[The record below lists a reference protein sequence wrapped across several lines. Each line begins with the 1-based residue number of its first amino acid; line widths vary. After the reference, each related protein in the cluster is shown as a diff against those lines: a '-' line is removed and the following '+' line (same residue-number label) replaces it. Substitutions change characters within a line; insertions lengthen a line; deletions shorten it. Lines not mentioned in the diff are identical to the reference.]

1 MYLGRTELSRARQ
14 SEIDAISDLTD
25 TLKERDRLKCKLEEN
40 KMRIIDLEIELNES
54 SLILS
59 EILKISDSQDLNNL
73 KKSKSFFELQKSGK
87 VVDRL
92 DKCKFSRS
100 YNDLHTGD
108 RSMVNVQKLTRKI
121 TDLTKEIEIKNSKII
136 EQQKCISIL
145 EDALRENNN
154 IAEFE
159 QLLAVVRSKDER
171 IDELEHILNNKSGA
185 GKKLYK
191 EKRILELEEALK
203 ESFLIATEREKV
215 FYEEEK
221 RRIEA
226 INMMKKMEQR
236 IRSLQNASVLNCE
249 TCSMLTKRLKL
260 LEGLL
265 QSCKM
270 KREAMLR
277 HWSRVVQDLL
287 EGAISE
293 KDTQIAELEIK
304 GVLDENETK
313 ACDILKSERD
323 RMLNRLKME
332 NEALLQFEYETELP
346 QDESSLPT
354 TVDDVLA
361 ACEDNQVIV
370 WEEDIPATVL

>member
-1 MYLGRTELSRARQ
+1 
-14 SEIDAISDLTD
+14 
-25 TLKERDRLKCKLEEN
+25 
-40 KMRIIDLEIELNES
+40 MRIIDLEIELNES

-100 YNDLHTGD
+100 YNDLHTGGD
-108 RSMVNVQKLTRKI
+108 RSMVNIQKLTRKI

-171 IDELEHILNNKSGA
+171 IDELEQILNNKSGT

-203 ESFLIATEREKV
+203 ESFLIASEREKV

-249 TCSMLTKRLKL
+249 TCSMLTKRLKQ

-332 NEALLQFEYETELP
+332 NEALLQFEKETELP
-346 QDESSLPT
+346 QEECSLPT